1 MNPES
6 LQNIIDNL
14 KSEGVETKSVTKK
27 SNDIYVDYDKLQIHI
42 DKNEDTVY
50 FSIRIGYDTKNLP
63 VTFSKEKAD
72 YLANKG
78 IDDWSIYKYW
88 LEFYYSNKDEKDL
101 ETTLKEL
108 LEEYN

>member
-1 MNPES
+1 MNSET
-6 LQNIIDNL
+6 LQNIIENL
-14 KSEGVETKSVTKK
+14 KSEGYSTKSVTKK
-27 SNDIYVDYDKLQIHI
+27 PNDIYVDYDKLQIHI
-42 DKNEDTVY
+42 DKNADTVY
-50 FSIRIGYDTKNLP
+50 FSIRIGYNTKNLP

-88 LEFYYSNKDEKDL
+88 LEFSYSPQDEQDL

-108 LEEYN
+108 LETY